1 MGVLP
6 VQQPLAQQ
14 PASGPVV
21 IPIDTN
27 HDGQLDSILLDT
39 TGDGRPDTLIPTA
52 PRPMPAPVPVFAG
65 TIVSPPVTGHAKA
78 YFVPAQPSQDT
89 QKEETSIVELVRT
102 PLGLGLS
109 IDGQNKV
116 TAIAHGSQAERS
128 GLFAVHDRLISL
140 NGQTLSGSSPLGE
153 LLGAISLG
161 GKVSIEIARRS

>member
-1 MGVLP
+1 MGILP

-65 TIVSPPVTGHAKA
+65 AIVSPPV
-78 YFVPAQPSQDT
+78 AQPSQDT
-89 QKEETSIVELVRT
+89 QKEVTSIVELVRT

-116 TAIAHGSQAERS
+116 IGMKPGSQAERS
-128 GLFAVHDRLISL
+128 GFFALQDRLISL
-140 NGQTLSGSSPLGE
+140 NGQPLSSSSPLGE